1 MTEKSSQPHERSPG
15 PITDSPWFWVS
26 IFCAMAVVV
35 LVVME
40 PKYGDRQAGIERQY
54 QAREYIHRQQDGG
67 ERTTEVPDYSQP
79 GQTII
84 PLWPLRIAM
93 IVAFLAAW
101 AILLRQR
108 LGRYVK

>member
-1 MTEKSSQPHERSPG
+1 MTETPNQPLDSAPG

-26 IFCAMAVVV
+26 IFCAMALVA

-40 PKYGDRQAGIERQY
+40 RKYGERQAGIERQY

-67 ERTTEVPDYSQP
+67 ERTGEVPEYSQP